1 MTTPLS
7 RRQFLKMGGV
17 LASAVWPLAS
27 MAISSRPRSHVV
39 VVGGGF
45 GGATCAKYIKKFA
58 PNIEVT
64 LIERDRR
71 FVTCPFSNLVLAGVR
86 DMASITHGYDNLK
99 RHYGINVVY
108 DEVTAIDAEK
118 RRIRTKAGTTFD
130 YDRAVVSP
138 GIDFLWDEVEG
149 YSADDVTTIP
159 HAWTAGEQTALLKRQ
174 LTAMDDGGTV
184 IIVAPPNP
192 FRCPPGPYER
202 ASLIA
207 HYLKRHKRRSKVIIL
222 DAKDKFSKKPLFT
235 AGWEKLY
242 PGVIEWVPGTGGGI
256 VSRVDAREMTVY
268 NEVGEA
274 IKGDVINFIPH
285 QRAGTIARQAGLT
298 DSGGWCPVNQKTFA
312 SRLLNNI
319 HVIGDSAIAAPLPK
333 SGYAAN
339 SEGKMCAAAV
349 VAAINDIDMPDPS
362 YSNTCYSLVAP
373 DYGIS
378 VAAVYRLAD
387 DKIVKVKGA
396 GGLSPEQAD
405 DAFRQAEA
413 LYATGWYSSITQDM
427 FS

>member
-1 MTTPLS
+1 
-7 RRQFLKMGGV
+7 
-17 LASAVWPLAS
+17 
-27 MAISSRPRSHVV
+27 
-39 VVGGGF
+39 
-45 GGATCAKYIKKFA
+45 
-58 PNIEVT
+58 
-64 LIERDRR
+64 
-71 FVTCPFSNLVLAGVR
+71 
-86 DMASITHGYDNLK
+86 
-99 RHYGINVVY
+99 
-108 DEVTAIDAEK
+108 
-118 RRIRTKAGTTFD
+118 
-130 YDRAVVSP
+130 
-138 GIDFLWDEVEG
+138 
-149 YSADDVTTIP
+149 
-159 HAWTAGEQTALLKRQ
+159 
-174 LTAMDDGGTV
+174 
-184 IIVAPPNP
+184 
-192 FRCPPGPYER
+192 
-202 ASLIA
+202 
-207 HYLKRHKRRSKVIIL
+207 
-222 DAKDKFSKKPLFT
+222 
-235 AGWEKLY
+235 
-242 PGVIEWVPGTGGGI
+242 VIEWVPGTGGGI